1 MIVSSSSWLPILL
14 VMLWSPHLLEDM
26 IATLL
31 ESLDPTCVIT
41 IDGAI
46 TPHIYIAHIL
56 ELLGALSTTHIQL

>member
-1 MIVSSSSWLPILL
+1 MIVSSSSWLPIPL

-41 IDGAI
+41 IDGATI
-46 TPHIYIAHIL
+46 NVVHFA
-56 ELLGALSTTHIQL
+56 

>member
-1 MIVSSSSWLPILL
+1 
-14 VMLWSPHLLEDM
+14 MLWSPHLLEDM